1 MALVGL
7 EVGMKLH
14 TLGSMARPR
23 SVPAFQFPPQHQEV
37 EEEERTVQRR
47 EVDSLD
53 FSITRSCFLFCFVYN
68 EHDATACLPTLGTY
82 ACGENLYLY
91 LYHEAT
97 LP

>member
-53 FSITRSCFLFCFVYN
+53 FFITRSCFLFCFVYN
-68 EHDATACLPTLGTY
+68 KQDATACLPTLGRY
-82 ACGENLYLY
+82 ACGENSYLY
-91 LYHEAT
+91 LYYEAT

>member
-23 SVPAFQFPPQHQEV
+23 SVPAFQFPPQQQEV
-37 EEEERTVQRR
+37 SQMREEESERTVQRR

-53 FSITRSCFLFCFVYN
+53 FFITRSCFLFCFVYN
-68 EHDATACLPTLGTY
+68 ERA
-82 ACGENLYLY
+82 
-91 LYHEAT
+91 
-97 LP
+97 